1 MSSSVLLCYFSVY
14 FPSLN
19 NVIYKKIKYILPV
32 IFLST
37 TYFLF
42 FSDFIVSSNFS
53 DNYSYNI
60 NGGYVFY
67 QIFLIL
73 YFILSYITLYIQY
86 KESSDGNVKQQIKY
100 IFFGALCASLF
111 GSVTN
116 LIFPVIGVFN
126 FTWLGPIFTLILVTS
141 IFIAILRYHLFNIKI
156 IITELFAILIIIMLL
171 VDLFLEKNSALLMIK
186 AVVLIVVT
194 IFAYFLLKS
203 VYQEVS
209 LREQVEKLAKD
220 LKQTNQNLEDAN
232 DRLKELDQLKS
243 EFLSLATHQ
252 IRAPLTAIKGY
263 ASLILEGDY
272 GKITQPV
279 ESAVKNIFESCQSLV
294 LIVNDF
300 LDISRIEQGRM
311 KYEMT
316 DFDISLLV
324 SDIVQ
329 KLKPNIESA
338 GLSVSIDLPKEKI
351 SVYLDQNKI
360 KRQDSSSI
368 S

>member
-1 MSSSVLLCYFSVY
+1 MNPIIIPVLYGVVVVNIILSIIVISRGLTNKRFNIFFGLMSFTVALWSFSIIGFYSDNLKYYFNWLSLTHFSAMSSSVLLCYFSVY

-126 FTWLGPIFTLILVTS
+126 FTWLGPIF
-141 IFIAILRYHLFNIKI
+141 F
-156 IITELFAILIIIMLL
+156 
-171 VDLFLEKNSALLMIK
+171 
-186 AVVLIVVT
+186 
-194 IFAYFLLKS
+194 
-203 VYQEVS
+203 Q
-209 LREQVEKLAKD
+209 
-220 LKQTNQNLEDAN
+220 KQIN
-232 DRLKELDQLKS
+232 
-243 EFLSLATHQ
+243 
-252 IRAPLTAIKGY
+252 
-263 ASLILEGDY
+263 
-272 GKITQPV
+272 
-279 ESAVKNIFESCQSLV
+279 
-294 LIVNDF
+294 
-300 LDISRIEQGRM
+300 
-311 KYEMT
+311 
-316 DFDISLLV
+316 
-324 SDIVQ
+324 
-329 KLKPNIESA
+329 
-338 GLSVSIDLPKEKI
+338 
-351 SVYLDQNKI
+351 
-360 KRQDSSSI
+360 
-368 S
+368 

>member
-1 MSSSVLLCYFSVY
+1 
-14 FPSLN
+14 
-19 NVIYKKIKYILPV
+19 
-32 IFLST
+32 
-37 TYFLF
+37 
-42 FSDFIVSSNFS
+42 
-53 DNYSYNI
+53 
-60 NGGYVFY
+60 
-67 QIFLIL
+67 
-73 YFILSYITLYIQY
+73 
-86 KESSDGNVKQQIKY
+86 
-100 IFFGALCASLF
+100 
-111 GSVTN
+111 
-116 LIFPVIGVFN
+116 
-126 FTWLGPIFTLILVTS
+126 
-141 IFIAILRYHLFNIKI
+141 
-156 IITELFAILIIIMLL
+156 
-171 VDLFLEKNSALLMIK
+171 
-186 AVVLIVVT
+186 
-194 IFAYFLLKS
+194 
-203 VYQEVS
+203 
-209 LREQVEKLAKD
+209 
-220 LKQTNQNLEDAN
+220 
-232 DRLKELDQLKS
+232 LKELDQLKS

-360 KRQDSSSI
+360 RQVI
-368 S
+368 